1 MAKGPTLATVK
12 RLFAVSE
19 NCCAFPKCKNT
30 LVDQPSGKVTG
41 EICHIN
47 ARSAEGPR
55 YAAEQTDEERHSYGN
70 LLLLC
75 PIHHQVIDD
84 DPVAYTTERLQQ
96 MKLTHEAARPNID
109 GLNDAIANTLIAN
122 LQGNSVRNGS
132 IIISNNQMGGQIAH
146 SITNNGQQPRHI
158 TKMAADQ
165 LVIAL
170 KALPAETVSIHCVF
184 GDVESFDLA
193 TNIKSLLEQSGWKV
207 QTLLQ
212 HGFNQPVKGL
222 YVQTAVDTAGINSLI
237 RWFSSNGFNP
247 TPCLDRNL
255 SLTEIVVGANL

>member
-1 MAKGPTLATVK
+1 MKGPTSATVK
-12 RLFAVSE
+12 RLFAVSG

-47 ARSAEGPR
+47 ARSADGPR
-55 YAAEQTDEERHSYGN
+55 YEAEQTDEERHSYKN

-96 MKLTHEAARPNID
+96 MKSKHEAAQPNI
-109 GLNDAIANTLIAN
+109 GELNDVIANTLIAN
-122 LQGNSVRNGS
+122 LQENSVKDGS

-146 SITNNGQQPRHI
+146 SITNNGPQPRRI
-158 TKMAADQ
+158 TKMVADE

-170 KALPAETVSIHCVF
+170 KVLPAETVSIHCVF

-193 TNIKSLLEQSGWKV
+193 TNIKSLLERSGWKV

-222 YVQTAVDTAGINSLI
+222 YVQTPADTPGINCLI
-237 RWFSSNGFNP
+237 RWMTTAGLKP
-247 TPCLDRNL
+247 IPCLEGK
-255 SLTEIVVGANL
+255 LTIPEIVVGGNL